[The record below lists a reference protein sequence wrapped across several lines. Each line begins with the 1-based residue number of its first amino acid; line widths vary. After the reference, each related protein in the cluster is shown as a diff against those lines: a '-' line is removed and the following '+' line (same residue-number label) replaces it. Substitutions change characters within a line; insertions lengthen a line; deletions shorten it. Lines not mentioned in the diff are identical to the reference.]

1 MEFSQSYAP
10 NYFSI
15 DDLLATQER
24 LPCITELEMENLGFL
39 DPGSDSANL

>member
-1 MEFSQSYAP
+1 MEFSQSYTP

-24 LPCITELEMENLGFL
+24 LPCHVESELENIGFL